1 MNINWETGLYCL
13 IGNPINKSL
22 SPDIHN
28 YFFKINNLNDIYL
41 SFNVEEQNLENLIMG
56 LKSLN
61 VKGFNV
67 TIPHKIEIINY
78 MDEIT
83 KEAKLL
89 GAVNTVINAD
99 GKLIGDNTD
108 GKGFI
113 KSLKD
118 EKVKVEEKEVLI
130 IGAGGAA
137 HAISISLAINGVK
150 KITILNR
157 KKEKAKILKKKIN
170 ENFKDVIVNY
180 DSITDFHTDVF
191 NSDIVIN
198 CTSVGMYP
206 NIEKTLVGLKNFKS
220 KTVVCDIVYK
230 PLKTKF
236 LEIAEKDGLKTVNGI
251 GMLVNQA
258 VLSQKVWNNI
268 SEKNVEKCSEE
279 IKGFLL
285 NK

>member
-1 MNINWETGLYCL
+1 MNINWETGLYCI

-41 SFNVEEQNLENLIMG
+41 SFNVEEQNIENLIMG

-67 TIPHKIEIINY
+67 TITHKIEIINY

-83 KEAKLL
+83 KGGKLL
-89 GAVNTVINAD
+89 GAVNTVINAG

-113 KSLKD
+113 KALKD

-150 KITILNR
+150 KITILNK

-180 DSITDFHTDVF
+180 DSISNFNTDVF

-206 NIEKTLVGLKNFKS
+206 NIEKT
-220 KTVVCDIVYK
+220 
-230 PLKTKF
+230 
-236 LEIAEKDGLKTVNGI
+236 
-251 GMLVNQA
+251 
-258 VLSQKVWNNI
+258 
-268 SEKNVEKCSEE
+268 
-279 IKGFLL
+279 
-285 NK
+285 